1 MPADIVLAST
11 SPYRRALMEQA
22 GYTFRARSPGV
33 DEDAVKALG
42 LPPRELAERLAV
54 AKADALRDSE
64 PGAILIGSDQVAVI
78 DGEALDKPGTPER
91 AAAQLRKL
99 SGRTH
104 HLITALAVR
113 RGDELRTHTDVTAMT
128 MRELSDGEIA
138 GYLEADRPFDCAGSY
153 KHEGRGAALFSRVAT
168 DDPAA
173 IVGLP
178 MKALAAILADWL
190 G

>member
-1 MPADIVLAST
+1 MSADIVLAST

-22 GYTFRARSPGV
+22 GYPFRARSPGV
-33 DEDAVKALG
+33 DEDALKALG
-42 LPPRELAERLAV
+42 LSPHELAERLAI
-54 AKADALRDSE
+54 AKADALRDAE
-64 PGAILIGSDQVAVI
+64 PGAILIGCDQVAAI
-78 DGEALDKPGTPER
+78 DGEVLDKPGTADR

-113 RGDELRTHTDVTAMT
+113 HGDELRTHTDVTALT
-128 MRELSDGEIA
+128 MRELTDDEIA
-138 GYLEADRPFDCAGSY
+138 AYLDADHPFDCAGSY
-153 KHEGRGAALFSRVAT
+153 KYEGAGAGLFSEVIT
-168 DDPAA
+168 EDPSA

-178 MKALAAILADWL
+178 MKALGAILAVWS